1 MIQKPLTCFCS
12 MFILSAKVI
21 QAVQTVRQGH
31 RVISGSIVTQ
41 AIKHPYWS
49 HHTTRLH
56 IAPTLTSN
64 GVVMDGLCNVVS
76 PLEGFM
82 KDSRKGRCVQH
93 AEQYTLENLCRH
105 QNILNIETFLSMYLL
120 ETHCLAMSPDVSVSL
135 FMTLSLLDAGTANSE
150 TF

>member
-1 MIQKPLTCFCS
+1 
-12 MFILSAKVI
+12 
-21 QAVQTVRQGH
+21 
-31 RVISGSIVTQ
+31 
-41 AIKHPYWS
+41 
-49 HHTTRLH
+49 
-56 IAPTLTSN
+56 
-64 GVVMDGLCNVVS
+64 MDGLCNVVS

-135 FMTLSLLDAGTANSE
+135 FMTLSLLDAGLANSE
-150 TF
+150 TS